1 MLDYLN
7 RPFQKFR
14 EAGQG
19 LKSTPHRKLGIGWP
33 RSRALPTLASIGQ
46 ICPPW
51 PRWFPYI
58 QLHYLVKKTNFR
70 IFKTV
75 RSAPESI
82 TLWIFC
88 CPKTVR
94 SAPEFHVGQSE
105 VDFVGG
111 LPKIHWEENYW
122 VKIPPST
129 QWHYFIGSPFMQI
142 PTYNSDQN
150 PSLSGL
156 LDSKWWAGNLYSKP
170 LPRFPCFT

>member
-46 ICPPW
+46 ICPPPGQGDFLIYSFIIW
-51 PRWFPYI
+51 W
-58 QLHYLVKKTNFR
+58 KKLILEFLKQSGALPNQSHSEF
-70 IFKTV
+70 
-75 RSAPESI
+75 
-82 TLWIFC
+82 FC

-111 LPKIHWEENYW
+111 LCPKIHWGENYW

-150 PSLSGL
+150 PSHQ
-156 LDSKWWAGNLYSKP
+156 A
-170 LPRFPCFT
+170 F